1 MPIRGKAIV
10 IIRNEDKFLFTVC
23 HEQERQETFY
33 IPVGGGIEFGE
44 RSIDAAAREALEETG
59 QEVTNLQLISITEN
73 IFRYNAKEEHEILF
87 TYLADFKD
95 PAAYHHPLAAGLDC
109 DGQMIELTWATLP
122 EVDERGVRVY
132 PENLLDILR
141 DLLPQHSTDGT
152 RI

>member
-10 IIRNEDKFLFTVC
+10 IIRNADKFLFTVC
-23 HEQERQETFY
+23 HERERQETFY

-59 QEVTNLQLISITEN
+59 QEVTNLKLLGITEN

-95 PAAYHHPLAAGLDC
+95 PAAYHQPLAAGLDC
-109 DGQMIELTWATLP
+109 DGQMIDLTWATLT
-122 EVDERGVRVY
+122 EVEERGVRVY
-132 PENLLDILR
+132 PQ
-141 DLLPQHSTDGT
+141 DLLEMLRG
-152 RI
+152 IEV